1 MGKNQHVT
9 PHKDGGWQVKGQR
22 FVQRRKQRLLNVQE
36 KLRVDKNRN
45 FSFMEEME
53 EYEREIHMVMIRF
66 HQKDKIEI
74 HIIKNG
80 LKKL

>member
-1 MGKNQHVT
+1 M
-9 PHKDGGWQVKGQR
+9 
-22 FVQRRKQRLLNVQE
+22 QE

-74 HIIKNG
+74 HMIKNG